1 MRFPCGLQYSRFFFS
16 SKKKKKKNSRF
27 REIAAETLVEQ
38 KLDAAYNSNANRIFS
53 ARKRGQQQLKKIW
66 NLFLSLFFKPKR
78 GGKKKL
84 SLFFFCFKQT
94 KKKKKQSI
102 YKNCESHPLWSLLI
116 FFFLKKGKRFKT
128 ERGGSCAN
136 WDLVDSASSHML
148 VSRTKPCMPQNNCIA
163 GICAWLI
170 TSDVICRNSFAVS
183 ALLDNL
189 AKRQANTWTS
199 ANLLGVLL
207 RMNEIKTNAA
217 DAAATQQC
225 WLNSFRAKAGLP
237 ASFDEQLPYQLVLAV

>member
-1 MRFPCGLQYSRFFFS
+1 MGCSILDFFSPQKRKKKRIRAFAKLQLKLWLNKNWTQLTTVTRIGFFQPGKEVNSNWKKYETFFFLS
-16 SKKKKKKNSRF
+16 FLNQREGEKKTF
-27 REIAAETLVEQ
+27 TFFL
-38 KLDAAYNSNANRIFS
+38 
-53 ARKRGQQQLKKIW
+53 
-66 NLFLSLFFKPKR
+66 LF
-78 GGKKKL
+78 
-84 SLFFFCFKQT
+84 QT
-94 KKKKKQSI
+94 NKKKKQSI